1 MDTEQL
7 KKNFEEQL
15 ATTDKQ
21 IAELEENLAK
31 AKEYR
36 LKLQGGL
43 ETLALLEPKEETEV
57 SETEVVEGY
66 YKYIPISLSDKY
78 R

>member
-15 ATTDKQ
+15 AGAEKQ
-21 IAELEENLAK
+21 IFELEANLEK
-31 AKEYR
+31 AKEYK

-43 ETLALLEPKEETEV
+43 ETLALLNPPEEETEE
-57 SETEVVEGY
+57 STPAE
-66 YKYIPISLSDKY
+66 
-78 R
+78 

>member
-15 ATTDKQ
+15 LGAEKQ
-21 IAELEENLAK
+21 ISELEANLEK

-43 ETLALLEPKEETEV
+43 ETLALLNPPSEETE
-57 SETEVVEGY
+57 EAPAE
-66 YKYIPISLSDKY
+66 
-78 R
+78 

>member
-15 ATTDKQ
+15 LGAEKQ
-21 IAELEENLAK
+21 ISELEANLEK

-43 ETLALLEPKEETEV
+43 ETLALLNPPEESPTETTP
-57 SETEVVEGY
+57 TEVVE
-66 YKYIPISLSDKY
+66 
-78 R
+78 

>member
-7 KKNFEEQL
+7 KKNFEDQL
-15 ATTDKQ
+15 AAASKQ
-21 IAELEENLAK
+21 IAELEENLEK

-43 ETLALLEPKEETEV
+43 ETLALLNPPEEAPEV
-57 SETEVVEGY
+57 EAE
-66 YKYIPISLSDKY
+66 
-78 R
+78 

>member
-15 ATTDKQ
+15 AGAEKQ
-21 IAELEENLAK
+21 IAELEANLEK

-43 ETLALLEPKEETEV
+43 ETLALLSPPEEAPTETTP
-57 SETEVVEGY
+57 TEVVE
-66 YKYIPISLSDKY
+66 
-78 R
+78 